1 MRKIKLTKTE
11 LKNQNDNLKR
21 YNRYLP
27 ILYIK
32 KQQLQREIE
41 KLRIELKRIT
51 FESNKLRDEIIPWV
65 SLLAEEVDLS
75 DLVILKKT
83 ETGTEN
89 IAGVDIPAF
98 VKAHIEIKRYDL
110 FIYPLWVDK
119 AVDVISKMISLQAE
133 ESVVVERLRRLEQEL
148 YITSQRVNLF
158 EKVKIPEAKVAIRRI
173 SIFLGDQRAAAV
185 GWARIA
191 KKKIEGINK

>member
-1 MRKIKLTKTE
+1 MRKIKLTKAE

-32 KQQLQREIE
+32 KQQLQKEIE

-65 SLLAEEVDLS
+65 SLLGEEVGLS
-75 DLVILKKT
+75 DLVMLKEIKT
-83 ETGTEN
+83 STEN
-89 IAGVDIPAF
+89 IAGVVVPVF
-98 VKAHIEIKRYDL
+98 VKAHIDIEKYDL
-110 FIYPLWVDK
+110 FKYPLWVDN
-119 AVDVISKMISLQAE
+119 AVGVISKMISFQAE
-133 ESVVVERLRRLEQEL
+133 ESVVVERLRLLEQEL
-148 YITSQRVNLF
+148 YITSQRINLF
-158 EKVKIPEAKVAIRRI
+158 EKIMIPETKAAIRKI

-191 KKKIEGINK
+191 KKKMKGVR

>member
-41 KLRIELKRIT
+41 KLRIEMKRIT
-51 FESNKLRDEIIPWV
+51 FESNKLRDEIIPWI
-65 SLLAEEVDLS
+65 SLLAEEVGLS
-75 DLVILKKT
+75 DLVILKEI
-83 ETGTEN
+83 ETDTEN
-89 IAGVDIPAF
+89 IAGVGIPVF
-98 VKAHIEIKRYDL
+98 VKAHIDIEKYDL
-110 FIYPLWVDK
+110 FKYPLWVDN
-119 AVDVISKMISLQAE
+119 AVGVISKMISFQAE
-133 ESVVVERLRRLEQEL
+133 ESVIVERLRLLEQEL

-158 EKVKIPEAKVAIRRI
+158 EKVKIPETKAAIRRI

-191 KKKIEGINK
+191 KKKIQGVI

>member
-41 KLRIELKRIT
+41 KLRVELKRIT

-65 SLLAEEVDLS
+65 SLLGEEVGLS
-75 DLVILKKT
+75 DLVMLKEIKT
-83 ETGTEN
+83 STEN
-89 IAGVDIPAF
+89 IAGVVIPVF
-98 VKAHIEIKRYDL
+98 VNAHIDIEKYDL
-110 FIYPLWVDK
+110 FKYPLWVDK
-119 AVDVISKMISLQAE
+119 AVDVIRKMISVQAE

-148 YITSQRVNLF
+148 CITSQRVNLF
-158 EKVKIPEAKVAIRRI
+158 EKIMIPETRAAIRRI

-191 KKKIEGINK
+191 KKKIQEISQ

>member
-1 MRKIKLTKTE
+1 MKKIKLTKTE

-32 KQQLQREIE
+32 KQQLQKKIE

-65 SLLAEEVDLS
+65 SLLGEEVDLS
-75 DLVILKKT
+75 DLVILKNI

-89 IAGVDIPAF
+89 IAGVGVPVF
-98 VKAHIEIKRYDL
+98 VKAHIDIKKYDL
-110 FIYPLWVDK
+110 FKYPLWVDK

-133 ESVVVERLRRLEQEL
+133 ESVIVERLRRLEQEL

-158 EKVKIPEAKVAIRRI
+158 EKVKIPETKAAIRRI

-191 KKKIEGINK
+191 KKKIQGVI

>member
-11 LKNQNDNLKR
+11 LKNQKDNLNR

-32 KQQLQREIE
+32 KQQLQGEIE

-51 FESNKLRDEIIPWV
+51 FESNKLRDKIIPWV
-65 SLLAEEVDLS
+65 SLLAEEVGLS
-75 DLVILKKT
+75 DLVILKKI

-158 EKVKIPEAKVAIRRI
+158 EKVKIPEAKAAIRRI